1 MTETA
6 AHPYRAYWITWA
18 VLLVITLGMLMAE
31 ELHLPKW
38 FLIGFLLMFMA
49 VKAVMIAG
57 TFMHLRHEQRNLAIM
72 VAAGIVVTSLI
83 LYTYVSFESR
93 HVLERT
99 IR

>member
-1 MTETA
+1 MSETA
-6 AHPYRAYWITWA
+6 ERPYRVYWVTWA
-18 VLLVITLGMLMAE
+18 ILLAITLGMLMAE

-38 FLIGFLLMFMA
+38 FLLVFLLVFMA

-57 TFMHLRHEQRNLAIM
+57 TFMHLRHEQRNLAVM
-72 VAAGIVVTSLI
+72 VAAGIVITSLI

-93 HVLERT
+93 HVLEHT